1 MANLQGGPDFDK
13 IFHFLSIC
21 ILAFINEGSS
31 SLSSAFMNEPWSWGI
46 SIPISLY
53 VKFALEIHTHLGIC
67 VGVGVPSLVYWGAT
81 RGAIDWYWEAA
92 LKFNH
97 EIFKTCLFNVVIG
110 LLHLLVSKLAH
121 YIIEWVRDHKPM
133 NNKGLLSHLLV
144 LANLDLEALSKHP
157 LLRPISFKTLFLKL
171 IELLVVFFYNG
182 NILLLSWCFS
192 GQVYSYEVGK
202 AISWVSL
209 GSSMFVWIKSLVR
222 ELGGTQQEPLEEK
235 PCMKVAEED
244 NCSPIQSV
252 ETKDDQ
258 ALICSSEC

>member
-1 MANLQGGPDFDK
+1 M
-13 IFHFLSIC
+13 
-21 ILAFINEGSS
+21 
-31 SLSSAFMNEPWSWGI
+31 
-46 SIPISLY
+46 
-53 VKFALEIHTHLGIC
+53 
-67 VGVGVPSLVYWGAT
+67 
-81 RGAIDWYWEAA
+81 
-92 LKFNH
+92 
-97 EIFKTCLFNVVIG
+97 
-110 LLHLLVSKLAH
+110 SKLAH

-209 GSSMFVWIKSLVR
+209 GSSMFVWIKSLLR
-222 ELGGTQQEPLEEK
+222 ELGTQQEPLEEK
-235 PCMKVAEED
+235 PCMKEVKKD
-244 NCSPIQSV
+244 NCSSIQSV
-252 ETKDDQ
+252 ETKDDHDQ
-258 ALICSSEC
+258 ALICSPEC